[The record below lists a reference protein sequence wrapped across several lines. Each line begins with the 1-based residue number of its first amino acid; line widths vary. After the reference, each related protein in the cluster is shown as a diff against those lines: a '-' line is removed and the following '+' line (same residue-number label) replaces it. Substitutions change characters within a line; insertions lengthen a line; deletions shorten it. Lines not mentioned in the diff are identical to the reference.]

1 VGCRYD
7 AVVTRRNHS
16 FCRLIEVAQSAAEPL
31 AFYKQCIRVGDA
43 LGGGE
48 GKDCHNCLF
57 LDLCNLQAS
66 KRKSD
71 AENHPQTPIRP
82 YSNSEC

>member
-31 AFYKQCIRVGDA
+31 AFYKQCIRVDDA

-48 GKDCHNCLF
+48 GK
-57 LDLCNLQAS
+57 
-66 KRKSD
+66 D